1 MGGFV
6 YINDKCV
13 GCNKCISV
21 CPVLTANVAVEENG
35 VQRIE
40 VNSGQC
46 INCGSCID
54 ACEHGA
60 REFSDDTERFFADL
74 KAGKPI
80 SVLVAPAFEAN
91 YPGEYERVLG
101 GLKSLGVRH
110 IISVGFGAD
119 ITTWAYINYIQK
131 NKFYGGISQP
141 CPAVVNYIE
150 NYRPELIRYLMPVH
164 SPMMCAA
171 IYAKKYMGITD
182 SLAFISPCIAKKN
195 EIEDPNTNSL
205 VSYNVTFDGLMRYVR
220 EHKVSGAPVREE
232 TPHGLGAVYP
242 MPGGLKENVA
252 WFCGEDV
259 LVRQIE
265 GEKHVYEF
273 LEEYK
278 KRAEAGKRLPFMVD
292 ALNCSQGCLYGTGVE
307 SDRAAGDDTLYAM
320 GDIKARHKGG
330 HGAWAEGN
338 SPKKRFA
345 QLNRQ
350 FAKLD
355 PSDFIRHYTDRSA
368 EHRIHEP
375 GEAELEEIFGRLNK
389 RTKEDRSINCGACGY
404 DSCRQMASAI
414 YNQCNSESSC
424 IHFVKNEAEER
435 GRLAE
440 QEAAEI
446 EQARVHEKRRNELI
460 SGVVEGLHADFQD
473 MNLSL
478 QQLAQGNSSNAGE
491 STAIT
496 GLMKNVLDFCEQLHH
511 SFGEI
516 RGLLEKLEQNNN
528 NITSVANQTN
538 LLALN
543 ASIEAARAGEAGRG
557 FAVVADEIKTLAE
570 NSRTTAGDSNCNKDD
585 IRQAMEIL
593 TDEANHL
600 TEVIDEV
607 NERMTNLAASTE
619 EIAASADVLAGIS
632 NELQVKIQEIT
643 EL

>member
-40 VNSGQC
+40 VNSRQC

-150 NYRPELIRYLMPVH
+150 NYRPELIKYLMPVH

-195 EIEDPNTNSL
+195 EIEDPNTNGL

-307 SDRAAGDDTLYAM
+307 SDRASGDDTLYAM

-338 SPKKRFA
+338 SPKKRLA

-375 GEAELEEIFGRLNK
+375 GEAELEGIFGRLNK

-414 YNQCNSESSC
+414 YNQCNMESSC

>member
-6 YINDKCV
+6 CINDKCV

-21 CPVLTANVAVEENG
+21 CPVLTANVAVEEKG

-46 INCGSCID
+46 IDCGSCID

-60 REFSDDTERFFADL
+60 REFSDDTERFFEDL

-101 GLKSLGVRH
+101 GLKSLGVKH
-110 IISVGFGAD
+110 IVSVGFGAD

-131 NKFYGGISQP
+131 NKFYGAISQP

-150 NYRPELIRYLMPVH
+150 NYRPELIKYLMPVH

-182 SLAFISPCIAKKN
+182 RLAFISPCIAKKN
-195 EIEDPNTNSL
+195 EIEDPNTNGF

-220 EHKVSGAPVREE
+220 RHKVSGAPVQEE

-278 KRAEAGKRLPFMVD
+278 KRAEEGKRLPFMVD

-307 SDRAAGDDTLYAM
+307 SECASGDDTLYAM

-330 HGAWAEGN
+330 HGPWAKGS
-338 SPKKRFA
+338 SPKKRLA

-350 FAKLD
+350 FAKLN
-355 PSDFIRHYTDRSA
+355 PADFIRRYTDRSA

-375 GEAELEEIFGRLNK
+375 GEAELEEIFGRMNK

-446 EQARVHEKRRNELI
+446 EQARAHEKRRNELI

-496 GLMKNVLDFCEQLHH
+496 GLMKNVIDFCEQLHH

-528 NITSVANQTN
+528 NITSVASQTN

-570 NSRTTAGDSNCNKDD
+570 NSRVTAGDSNCNKDD

>member
-6 YINDKCV
+6 CINDKCV

-46 INCGSCID
+46 IDCGSCID

-60 REFSDDTERFFADL
+60 REFSDDTERFFEDL

-101 GLKSLGVRH
+101 GLKSLGVKH
-110 IISVGFGAD
+110 IVSVGFGAD

-150 NYRPELIRYLMPVH
+150 NYRPELIKYLMPVH

-182 SLAFISPCIAKKN
+182 RLAFISPCIAKKN
-195 EIEDPNTNSL
+195 EIEDPNTNGF

-220 EHKVSGAPVREE
+220 RHKVSGAPVQEE

-278 KRAEAGKRLPFMVD
+278 KRAEEGKRLPFMVD

-307 SDRAAGDDTLYAM
+307 SECASGDDTLYAM

-330 HGAWAEGN
+330 HGPWAKGS
-338 SPKKRFA
+338 SPKKRLA

-350 FAKLD
+350 FAKLK
-355 PSDFIRHYTDRSA
+355 PADFIRRYTDRSA

-375 GEAELEEIFGRLNK
+375 GEAELEEIFGRMNK

-446 EQARVHEKRRNELI
+446 EQARAHEKRRNELI

-496 GLMKNVLDFCEQLHH
+496 GLMKNVIDFCEQLHH

-528 NITSVANQTN
+528 NITSVASQTN

-570 NSRTTAGDSNCNKDD
+570 NSRVTAGDSNCNKDD

>member
-195 EIEDPNTNSL
+195 EIEDPNTNGL

-220 EHKVSGAPVREE
+220 EHKVSGAPAREE

-330 HGAWAEGN
+330 HGAWAEGS
-338 SPKKRFA
+338 SPKKRLA

-375 GEAELEEIFGRLNK
+375 GEAELEEIFQRLNK

-511 SFGEI
+511 SFAEI